1 MMKRSKR
8 YKKLDDSYSKE
19 KKYDIKEAVSK
30 IKEMASVKFDETVE
44 VAVKLGVDP
53 KKADQM
59 VRGTILLPHG
69 TGKEKKVLAFVEG
82 ELQIEAEKAGADWVG
97 SQDFVEKIEKGW
109 LECDAIVAVP
119 EMMPKI
125 GKLGKVLGPRG
136 LMPTPKN
143 GTVTKDIAQAVKEI
157 KQGKVNFKV
166 DQGGNL
172 HIPIGKAS
180 FDEKQIFENFVELLD
195 KIWSLKPSSAGGQ
208 YLKGIALSTTMGP
221 GIKIDTNFVRKEVIS
236 GS

>member
-1 MMKRSKR
+1 MYRSKR
-8 YKKLDDSYSKE
+8 YKKLSDSYSKE
-19 KKYDIKEAVSK
+19 NKCGLKEAVSK
-30 IKEMASVKFDETVE
+30 IKEMASAKFDETVE
-44 VAVKLGVDP
+44 VALKLGVDP

-59 VRGTILLPHG
+59 VRGTIMLPHG
-69 TGKEKKVLAFVEG
+69 TGKEKKVLAFAEG
-82 ELQIEAEKAGADWVG
+82 EAQVEAEKAGADWVG
-97 SQDFVEKIEKGW
+97 GQEFVEKIEKGW

-136 LMPTPKN
+136 LMPTPKT
-143 GTVTKDIAQAVKEI
+143 GTVTKDIGQAVKEI

-166 DQGGNL
+166 DQSGNL
-172 HIPIGKAS
+172 HVPVGKAS
-180 FDEKQIFENFVELLD
+180 FDENQIFENIVELLE
-195 KIWSLKPSSAGGQ
+195 KIWSLKPASAGGQ

-221 GIKIDTNFVRKEVIS
+221 GVRVDTNLVRKEMIG

>member
-1 MMKRSKR
+1 MKRSKR
-8 YKKLDDSYSKE
+8 FRKLSDSYSKE
-19 KKYDIKEAVSK
+19 EKCGIKEAVKK
-30 IKEMASVKFDETVE
+30 IKEMASAKFDETVE
-44 VAVKLGVDP
+44 MAVKLGVDP

-59 VRGTILLPHG
+59 IRGTILLPHG

-82 ELQIEAEKAGADWVG
+82 ELQVEAEKAGADWVG
-97 SQDFVEKIEKGW
+97 GQELVEKIEKGW
-109 LECDAIVAVP
+109 LECDAIVAIP

-125 GKLGKVLGPRG
+125 GKLGKILGPRG

-143 GTVTKDIAQAVKEI
+143 GTVTRDIGQAIKEI

-180 FDEKQIFENFVELLD
+180 FEEKQIFENIVELLS

-208 YLKGIALSTTMGP
+208 YLKGVVLSTTMGP
-221 GIKIDTNFVRKEVIS
+221 GVKIDTNFVRKEMIA

>member
-1 MMKRSKR
+1 MHRSKR
-8 YKKLDDSYSKE
+8 YNKLSESYSKE
-19 KKYDIKEAVSK
+19 SKCGLKEAVSK
-30 IKEMASVKFDETVE
+30 IKEMASAKFDETVE
-44 VAVKLGVDP
+44 VTLKLGVDP

-59 VRGTILLPHG
+59 VRGTIMLPHG
-69 TGKEKKVLAFVEG
+69 TGKEKKVLAFAEG
-82 ELQIEAEKAGADWVG
+82 EAQVEAEKAGADWVG
-97 SQDFVEKIEKGW
+97 SQEFVEKIEKGW

-136 LMPTPKN
+136 LMPTPKT
-143 GTVTKDIAQAVKEI
+143 GTVTKDIGQAVKEI

-166 DQGGNL
+166 DQSGNL
-172 HIPIGKAS
+172 HVPVGKAS
-180 FDEKQIFENFVELLD
+180 FDEKQIFENIVELLD
-195 KIWSLKPSSAGGQ
+195 KIWSLKPASAGGQ

-221 GIKIDTNFVRKEVIS
+221 GVRVDINLVRKEMIA

>member
-19 KKYDIKEAVSK
+19 TKYNIKEAVSK
-30 IKEMASVKFDETVE
+30 IKEMASAKFDETVE

-59 VRGTILLPHG
+59 VRGTIMLPHG

-82 ELQIEAEKAGADWVG
+82 ELQVDAEKAGADWVG
-97 SQDFVEKIEKGW
+97 GQDFVEKIEKGW

-143 GTVTKDIAQAVKEI
+143 GTVTKDIGQAVKEI

-180 FDEKQIFENFVELLD
+180 FDEKQILENFVELLD

-208 YLKGIALSTTMGP
+208 YLKGIAISTTMGP
-221 GIKIDTNFVRKEVIS
+221 GVKIDTNFVRKEVIS

>member
-1 MMKRSKR
+1 MKKSKR
-8 YKKLDDSYSKE
+8 YKKLSSSYSKE
-19 KKYDIKEAVSK
+19 TLFNVKESLNK
-30 IKEMASVKFDETVE
+30 IKEMASAKFDETVE
-44 VAVKLGVDP
+44 AAIKLDVDP

-59 VRGTILLPHG
+59 IRGAILLPHG
-69 TGKEKKVLAFVEG
+69 SGKEKKVLAFAEG
-82 ELQIEAEKAGADWVG
+82 ESQVEAEKAGADWVG
-97 SQDFVEKIEKGW
+97 SQDFVDKIEKGW

-143 GTVTKDIAQAVKEI
+143 GTVTKDIGRAVKEI

-166 DQGGNL
+166 DQGGNV
-172 HIPIGKAS
+172 HVPIGRAS
-180 FDEKQIFENFVELLD
+180 FEENDLYENFVDLIR
-195 KIWSLKPSSAGGQ
+195 KVWNLKPSSASGQ
-208 YLKGIALSTTMGP
+208 YLKGITLSSTMGP
-221 GIKIDTNFVRKEVIS
+221 GLKIDMNHIKKDIIL

>member
-1 MMKRSKR
+1 MKRSNR
-8 YKKLDDSYSKE
+8 YKKITESYSKGE
-19 KKYDIKEAVSK
+19 RYGIEEAVSK
-30 IKEMASVKFDETVE
+30 IKEMASANFDETVE
-44 VAVKLGVDP
+44 VAFKLGVDP

-59 VRGTILLPHG
+59 IRGTILLPHG
-69 TGKEKKVLAFVEG
+69 TGKERKVLAFAEG
-82 ELQIEAEKAGADWVG
+82 EAQVEAEEAGADWVG
-97 SQDFVEKIEKGW
+97 GQDFVEKIEKGW

-125 GKLGKVLGPRG
+125 GKLGKILGPRG

-143 GTVTKDIAQAVKEI
+143 GTVTKDIGQAVKEI

-172 HIPIGKAS
+172 HVPIGKAS
-180 FDEKQIFENFVELLD
+180 FEEKQIFENFVELLS

-208 YLKGIALSTTMGP
+208 YLKGVALSTTMGP
-221 GIKIDTNFVRKEVIS
+221 GVKIDPNFARKEVIA

>member
-8 YKKLDDSYSKE
+8 YKKLDASYSKE
-19 KKYDIKEAVSK
+19 KKCGVKEAFSK
-30 IKEMASVKFDETVE
+30 IKEMASAKFDETVE

-59 VRGTILLPHG
+59 IRGTILLPHG
-69 TGKEKKVLAFVEG
+69 TGKAKKVLAFVEG
-82 ELQIEAEKAGADWVG
+82 ELQVEAEKAGADWVG
-97 SQDFVEKIEKGW
+97 GQEYVEKIGKGW

-125 GKLGKVLGPRG
+125 GKLGKILGPRG
-136 LMPTPKN
+136 LMPTPKT
-143 GTVTKDIAQAVKEI
+143 GTVTKDIGQAVKEI
-157 KQGKVNFKV
+157 KKGKVNFKV

-172 HIPIGKAS
+172 HVPIGKAS
-180 FDEKQIFENFVELLD
+180 FEEKKLYENFVELID
-195 KIWSLKPSSAGGQ
+195 KIMSLKPSSAGGQ

-221 GIKIDTNFVRKEVIS
+221 GIRIDINFLRKEVIA

>member
-1 MMKRSKR
+1 MKRSKR
-8 YKKLDDSYSKE
+8 FEKLSSSYNKE
-19 KKYDIKEAVSK
+19 TLFNVKESLNK
-30 IKEMASVKFDETVE
+30 IKEMASAKFDETVE
-44 VAVKLGVDP
+44 ASIKLAVDP

-59 VRGTILLPHG
+59 IRGAILLPHG
-69 TGKEKKVLAFVEG
+69 SGKEKKVLAFAEG
-82 ELQIEAEKAGADWVG
+82 ESQVEAERAGADWVG

-143 GTVTKDIAQAVKEI
+143 GTVTKDIGQAVKEI

-166 DQGGNL
+166 DQGGNVQV
-172 HIPIGKAS
+172 PIGRVS
-180 FDEKQIFENFVELLD
+180 FEENALYENFVDLVK
-195 KIWSLKPSSAGGQ
+195 KIWNLKPSSVGGQ
-208 YLKGIALSTTMGP
+208 YLKGITLSSTMSP
-221 GIKIDTNFVRKEVIS
+221 GLKIDINQVKKDIIL

>member
-1 MMKRSKR
+1 MNRSKR
-8 YKKLDDSYSKE
+8 YQNLSSSYSKE
-19 KKYDIKEAVSK
+19 TLFKVKDSLNK
-30 IKEMASVKFDETVE
+30 IKEMASAKFDEAVE
-44 VAVKLGVDP
+44 AAIKLDVDP

-59 VRGTILLPHG
+59 IRGSILLPHG
-69 TGKEKKVLAFVEG
+69 SGKAKKVLAFAEG
-82 ELQIEAEKAGADWVG
+82 ESQVKAEEAGADWVG
-97 SQDFVEKIEKGW
+97 SQDFVDKIEKGW

-143 GTVTKDIAQAVKEI
+143 GTVTKDIGQAVKEI

-166 DQGGNL
+166 DQGGNVQV
-172 HIPIGKAS
+172 PIGKAS
-180 FDEKQIFENFVELLD
+180 FKENDLYENFVDLIK
-195 KIWSLKPSSAGGQ
+195 KIWSLKPSSVGGQ
-208 YLKGIALSTTMGP
+208 YLKGITLSSTMGP
-221 GIKIDTNFVRKEVIS
+221 GLKIDINHVKKDIIV

>member
-8 YKKLDDSYSKE
+8 YNKLSASYSKE
-19 KKYDIKEAVSK
+19 KELEVKEAVNK
-30 IKEMASVKFDETVE
+30 IKEMASAKFDETVE

-59 VRGTILLPHG
+59 IRGSILLPHG
-69 TGKEKKVLAFVEG
+69 SGKDKKVLAFVEG

-97 SQDFVEKIEKGW
+97 GQEFVDKIEKGW

-125 GKLGKVLGPRG
+125 GKLGKILGPRG

-143 GTVTKDIAQAVKEI
+143 GTVTKDIGQAVKEI
-157 KQGKVNFKV
+157 KQGKVSFKV

-172 HIPIGKAS
+172 QVPIGKAS
-180 FDEKQIFENFVELLD
+180 FEENNLYENFVELVR
-195 KIWSLKPSSAGGQ
+195 KIWSLKPASAGGQ
-208 YLKGIALSTTMGP
+208 YLKGITLSSTMGL
-221 GIKIDTNFVRKEVIS
+221 GLKIDTNYVRKEIIL

>member
-8 YKKLDDSYSKE
+8 YKKSDAPSFKE
-19 KKYDIKEAVSK
+19 KKFGVKEAVSK
-30 IKEMASVKFDETVE
+30 IKETASAKFDETVE

-69 TGKEKKVLAFVEG
+69 TGKEKKVLAFAEG
-82 ELQIEAEKAGADWVG
+82 ELQVEAEKAGADWVG
-97 SQDFVEKIEKGW
+97 SQEYVEKIEKGW

-125 GKLGKVLGPRG
+125 GKLGKILGPRG

-143 GTVTKDIAQAVKEI
+143 GTVTKDIGQAIKEI

-172 HIPIGKAS
+172 HVPIGKAS
-180 FDEKQIFENFVELLD
+180 FEEKKLYENFVELIG
-195 KIWSLKPSSAGGQ
+195 KILSLKPSSAGGQ

-221 GIKIDTNFVRKEVIS
+221 GIGIDTNFVRKEMMA

>member
-1 MMKRSKR
+1 MKGSKR
-8 YKKLDDSYSKE
+8 YQKLSSSYSKE
-19 KKYDIKEAVSK
+19 TIFEVKESLNK
-30 IKEMASVKFDETVE
+30 IKELASAKFDETVE
-44 VAVKLGVDP
+44 AAIKLAVDP

-59 VRGTILLPHG
+59 IRGSILLPHG
-69 TGKEKKVLAFVEG
+69 SGKEKKVLAFAEG
-82 ELQIEAEKAGADWVG
+82 ESQVEAEKAGADWVG

-143 GTVTKDIAQAVKEI
+143 GTVTKDIGQAVKEI

-166 DQGGNL
+166 DQGGNVQV
-172 HIPIGKAS
+172 PIGKAS
-180 FDEKQIFENFVELLD
+180 FNETDLYDNFVELV
-195 KIWSLKPSSAGGQ
+195 KKVWSLKPSSVGGQ
-208 YLKGIALSTTMGP
+208 YLKGITLSSTMGP
-221 GIKIDTNFVRKEVIS
+221 GLKLDINHIKKDIIL

>member
-1 MMKRSKR
+1 MKRSKR
-8 YKKLDDSYSKE
+8 YEKLGDSYSKE
-19 KKYDIKEAVSK
+19 KKYGVKEAVSK
-30 IKEMASVKFDETVE
+30 IKEMASAKFDETVE
-44 VAVKLGVDP
+44 VALKLGVDP

-59 VRGTILLPHG
+59 VRGTIMLPHG
-69 TGKEKKVLAFVEG
+69 TGKEKKVLAFAEG
-82 ELQIEAEKAGADWVG
+82 EAQVEAEKAGADWVG
-97 SQDFVEKIEKGW
+97 GQEFVEKIEKGW

-136 LMPTPKN
+136 LMPTPKT

-166 DQGGNL
+166 DQSGNL
-172 HIPIGKAS
+172 HVPIGKAS
-180 FDEKQIFENFVELLD
+180 FDEKQIFENFVELLE
-195 KIWSLKPSSAGGQ
+195 KIWSLKPASAGGQ
-208 YLKGIALSTTMGP
+208 YLKGVALSTTMGP
-221 GIKIDTNFVRKEVIS
+221 GVKIDTDFVRKEMIA

>member
-8 YKKLDDSYSKE
+8 YRKLDDSYSVE
-19 KKYDIKEAVSK
+19 TKYSVKEAVSK
-30 IKEMASVKFDETVE
+30 IKGMASAKFDETVE

-53 KKADQM
+53 KRADQM
-59 VRGTILLPHG
+59 VRGTIMLPHG

-82 ELQIEAEKAGADWVG
+82 ELQVEAEKAGADWVG
-97 SQDFVEKIEKGW
+97 GQDFVEKIEKGW

-180 FDEKQIFENFVELLD
+180 FDEKQIIENFVELLD

-208 YLKGIALSTTMGP
+208 YLKGIAISTTMGP
-221 GIKIDTNFVRKEVIS
+221 GVKIDTNFVRKEVIS

>member
-1 MMKRSKR
+1 MKRSGR
-8 YKKLDDSYSKE
+8 YRKLGDSYSKE
-19 KKYDIKEAVSK
+19 KKYGIKEAVSK
-30 IKEMASVKFDETVE
+30 IKEMASAKFDETVE

-69 TGKEKKVLAFVEG
+69 TGTDKKVLAFVEG
-82 ELQIEAEKAGADWVG
+82 ELQVEAEKAGADWVG
-97 SQDFVEKIEKGW
+97 GQEFVEKIEKGW
-109 LECDAIVAVP
+109 LECDAIVAAP

-143 GTVTKDIAQAVKEI
+143 GTVTKDIGQAVKEI

-166 DQGGNL
+166 DQGGNV
-172 HIPIGKAS
+172 HVPIGKAS
-180 FDEKQIFENFVELLD
+180 FDEKQIFENFVELLE
-195 KIWSLKPSSAGGQ
+195 KIWSLKPPSAGGQ
-208 YLKGIALSTTMGP
+208 YLKGVALSTTMGP
-221 GIKIDTNFVRKEVIS
+221 GIKIDTNFVKKEMIA

>member
-1 MMKRSKR
+1 MKRSKR
-8 YKKLDDSYSKE
+8 YKKVDDSYSKE
-19 KKYDIKEAVSK
+19 TKYSIKEAVSK
-30 IKEMASVKFDETVE
+30 IKEMASAKFDETVE

-59 VRGTILLPHG
+59 VRGTIMLPHG

-82 ELQIEAEKAGADWVG
+82 ELQVEAEKAGADWVG
-97 SQDFVEKIEKGW
+97 GQDFVEKIEKGW

-195 KIWSLKPSSAGGQ
+195 KILSLKPSSAGGQ
-208 YLKGIALSTTMGP
+208 YLKGIAISTTMGP
-221 GIKIDTNFVRKEVIS
+221 GVKIDTNIIRKEVIS

>member
-1 MMKRSKR
+1 MHRSKR
-8 YKKLDDSYSKE
+8 YKKLSDSCSKE
-19 KKYDIKEAVSK
+19 NKCGLKEAVSR
-30 IKEMASVKFDETVE
+30 IKEMASAKFDETVE
-44 VAVKLGVDP
+44 VALKLGVDP

-59 VRGTILLPHG
+59 VRGTIMLPHG
-69 TGKEKKVLAFVEG
+69 TGKEKRVLAFAEG
-82 ELQIEAEKAGADWVG
+82 EAQVAAEKAGADWVG
-97 SQDFVEKIEKGW
+97 GQEFVEKIEKGW

-136 LMPTPKN
+136 LMPTPKT
-143 GTVTKDIAQAVKEI
+143 GTVTKDIGQAVKEI

-166 DQGGNL
+166 DQSGNL
-172 HIPIGKAS
+172 HVPVGKAS
-180 FDEKQIFENFVELLD
+180 FDEKQIFENIVELLE
-195 KIWSLKPSSAGGQ
+195 KVWNLKPASAGGQ

-221 GIKIDTNFVRKEVIS
+221 GIRVDINLVRKEMIA

>member
-1 MMKRSKR
+1 MKRGKR
-8 YKKLDDSYSKE
+8 YRKLTSSYSKE
-19 KKYDIKEAVSK
+19 MLFNVKESLNK
-30 IKEMASVKFDETVE
+30 IKEMASSKFDETVE
-44 VAVKLGVDP
+44 AAIKLDVDP

-59 VRGTILLPHG
+59 IRGAVLLPHG
-69 TGKEKKVLAFVEG
+69 SGKEKKVLAFAEG
-82 ELQIEAEKAGADWVG
+82 EAQVEAEKAGADWVG
-97 SQDFVEKIEKGW
+97 SQDFVDKIEKGW

-143 GTVTKDIAQAVKEI
+143 GTVTKDIGQAVKEI

-166 DQGGNL
+166 DQGGNVQV
-172 HIPIGKAS
+172 PIGKAS
-180 FDEKQIFENFVELLD
+180 FEENDLYENFVDLIR
-195 KIWSLKPSSAGGQ
+195 KIWKLKPSSASGQ
-208 YLKGIALSTTMGP
+208 YLKGITLSSTMGP
-221 GIKIDTNFVRKEVIS
+221 GLKIDINHVKKDIIL